1 MSPHQYSLL
10 DYIAELGPH
19 VDQVFIAGHRL
30 AASYARGLHDEYGLP
45 NFGVLIDF
53 RRQLL
58 GDRRLSLADAAAIER
73 YVDIVGIRRTLE
85 RHIAE
90 GFLEA
95 RDELYAPTPTGER
108 LLLRL
113 TQALEDGL
121 RPLRWSEDKV
131 IRLNRWCEAIIDE
144 GARHLRTELYP
155 AFTANRFGFVPA
167 HQSPNF
173 RLWILIGTLRYL
185 RADAHA
191 RAWREHGLLV
201 HEILLLTM
209 LCYKEQPSSVD
220 TLEDALGLSL
230 TSIQEAGEGLRKRG
244 CLRIRDQEWEVT
256 VQGRTIRR
264 NIEDLTNAL
273 NAQPFIALREV
284 QRAELLHVLRD
295 FSQIVDAAE

>member
-1 MSPHQYSLL
+1 MLWHEHSLL
-10 DYIAELGPH
+10 DFIVELAPH
-19 VDQVFIAGHRL
+19 VDRVFIAGHRL
-30 AASYARGLHDEYGLP
+30 AASYARSLRDEFGLS

-58 GDRRLSLADAAAIER
+58 GAGRLPLADAAAIER
-73 YVDIVGIRRTLE
+73 YVDIVGVKRTLE

-95 RDELYAPTPTGER
+95 RDDLYVPTPSGER

-121 RPLRWSEDKV
+121 RPLQWSEDRV
-131 IRLNRWCEAIIDE
+131 NRLNRWCEAIIDE

-155 AFTANRFGFVPA
+155 AFTADRFGFVPA
-167 HQSPNF
+167 HPSPNF
-173 RLWILIGTLRYL
+173 RLWTSIGTLRYL

-191 RAWREHGLLV
+191 RAWHEHRLHM
-201 HEILLLTM
+201 HEIVLLTM

-220 TLEDALGLSL
+220 TLEDSLGLPL
-230 TSIQEAGEGLRKRG
+230 TSIGKAGESLRKRG

-256 VQGRTIRR
+256 LQGRAIRR

-273 NAQPFIALREV
+273 NAQPFTVLRED
-284 QRAELLHVLRD
+284 QRVELLHLLRD
-295 FSQIVDAAE
+295 FVRVVDEAD